1 MYLCMHA
8 SVPIYMSS
16 GMCLS
21 RRVNLCR
28 NTLKALENIA
38 RWLSCLRSTYSRRR
52 DSVFLSFSATLS
64 RITKAASTERT
75 CGSSAHTNTGTD
87 LPALPRVRRS
97 TFRLREFFP
106 SFLEFT
112 DCRLQSFLVSRRVP
126 RHSVRHS
133 IQKLAFLRAVLH
145 APAPKQH
152 RSAHAPFF
160 PVAVKDT
167 LPLFSRGIYLS
178 VKMPQSKKR
187 VSAAH
192 EGAASPEAKHQ
203 KTNETNGGA
212 AQNAL
217 EALRLLSV
225 VVADTGD
232 FVALKKY
239 VPHDATTN
247 PSLLLKAAS
256 MPQYAHLMDE
266 AVEVAKK
273 VHGKSARAFF
283 QVEPDDELVEEV
295 IDQLFVRFGVE
306 ILKIVPGVVSTEVS
320 AALSFDV
327 QASVE
332 KARKLIRMYKEHGI
346 EKDRVLI
353 KLATTWEGCEAAK
366 ILEKEGIHCN
376 MTLLFSFAQAVA
388 AAEAKA
394 TLISPFVGRILDY
407 YKKLHPEKVAEYVGA
422 QDPGVQ
428 SVKRIYKYYKKHNY
442 KTVVM
447 AASFR
452 NIGEIIALAGCDRVT
467 VSPALLEELK
477 NSDLP
482 VRRVLGEPTE
492 SVEASDA
499 EDEKKLEMDE
509 KTFRWMLNED
519 AMATEKLAEGIR
531 SFNRDLLSLKE
542 MIREKLT
549 TA

>member
-1 MYLCMHA
+1 
-8 SVPIYMSS
+8 
-16 GMCLS
+16 
-21 RRVNLCR
+21 
-28 NTLKALENIA
+28 
-38 RWLSCLRSTYSRRR
+38 
-52 DSVFLSFSATLS
+52 
-64 RITKAASTERT
+64 
-75 CGSSAHTNTGTD
+75 
-87 LPALPRVRRS
+87 
-97 TFRLREFFP
+97 
-106 SFLEFT
+106 
-112 DCRLQSFLVSRRVP
+112 
-126 RHSVRHS
+126 
-133 IQKLAFLRAVLH
+133 
-145 APAPKQH
+145 
-152 RSAHAPFF
+152 
-160 PVAVKDT
+160 
-167 LPLFSRGIYLS
+167 
-178 VKMPQSKKR
+178 
-187 VSAAH
+187 
-192 EGAASPEAKHQ
+192 
-203 KTNETNGGA
+203 
-212 AQNAL
+212 
-217 EALRLLSV
+217 
-225 VVADTGD
+225 
-232 FVALKKY
+232 
-239 VPHDATTN
+239 
-247 PSLLLKAAS
+247 
-256 MPQYAHLMDE
+256 
-266 AVEVAKK
+266 
-273 VHGKSARAFF
+273 
-283 QVEPDDELVEEV
+283 
-295 IDQLFVRFGVE
+295 
-306 ILKIVPGVVSTEVS
+306 
-320 AALSFDV
+320 
-327 QASVE
+327 SVE
-332 KARKLIRMYKEHGI
+332 KARKLILMYKEHGI

>member
-1 MYLCMHA
+1 
-8 SVPIYMSS
+8 
-16 GMCLS
+16 
-21 RRVNLCR
+21 
-28 NTLKALENIA
+28 
-38 RWLSCLRSTYSRRR
+38 
-52 DSVFLSFSATLS
+52 
-64 RITKAASTERT
+64 
-75 CGSSAHTNTGTD
+75 
-87 LPALPRVRRS
+87 
-97 TFRLREFFP
+97 
-106 SFLEFT
+106 
-112 DCRLQSFLVSRRVP
+112 
-126 RHSVRHS
+126 
-133 IQKLAFLRAVLH
+133 
-145 APAPKQH
+145 
-152 RSAHAPFF
+152 
-160 PVAVKDT
+160 
-167 LPLFSRGIYLS
+167 
-178 VKMPQSKKR
+178 MPQSKKR

-192 EGAASPEAKHQ
+192 EDAASPAAKHQ

-232 FVALKKY
+232 FATLKKY

-266 AVEVAKK
+266 AVEAAKK
-273 VHGKSARAFF
+273 VHGKAE
-283 QVEPDDELVEEV
+283 QGDEFVEEV
-295 IDQLFVRFGVE
+295 VDQLFVRFGVE

-332 KARKLIRMYKEHGI
+332 KARKLIKMYEEHGV

-366 ILEKEGIHCN
+366 LLEKEGIHCN

-388 AAEAKA
+388 AAEAQA

-407 YKKLHPEKVAEYVGA
+407 YKKVHPEKVAEYVGA

-428 SVKRIYKYYKKHNY
+428 SVKRIYNYYKKHNY

-482 VRRVLGEPTE
+482 VPRVLGEPTD

-542 MIREKLT
+542 MIREKIT
-549 TA
+549 KA

>member
-1 MYLCMHA
+1 VCV
-8 SVPIYMSS
+8 SV
-16 GMCLS
+16 
-21 RRVNLCR
+21 
-28 NTLKALENIA
+28 
-38 RWLSCLRSTYSRRR
+38 
-52 DSVFLSFSATLS
+52 
-64 RITKAASTERT
+64 
-75 CGSSAHTNTGTD
+75 
-87 LPALPRVRRS
+87 
-97 TFRLREFFP
+97 
-106 SFLEFT
+106 
-112 DCRLQSFLVSRRVP
+112 
-126 RHSVRHS
+126 
-133 IQKLAFLRAVLH
+133 
-145 APAPKQH
+145 
-152 RSAHAPFF
+152 
-160 PVAVKDT
+160 
-167 LPLFSRGIYLS
+167 
-178 VKMPQSKKR
+178 
-187 VSAAH
+187 
-192 EGAASPEAKHQ
+192 SP
-203 KTNETNGGA
+203 
-212 AQNAL
+212 
-217 EALRLLSV
+217 
-225 VVADTGD
+225 
-232 FVALKKY
+232 
-239 VPHDATTN
+239 
-247 PSLLLKAAS
+247 
-256 MPQYAHLMDE
+256 
-266 AVEVAKK
+266 
-273 VHGKSARAFF
+273 
-283 QVEPDDELVEEV
+283 
-295 IDQLFVRFGVE
+295 
-306 ILKIVPGVVSTEVS
+306 
-320 AALSFDV
+320 
-327 QASVE
+327 ASVE

-376 MTLLFSFAQAVA
+376 MTLLFSFAQLSVSGVSGEEKTAARSAGGERVQLGLFSFCLFNSDFLRFLRVSSWVQAVA

-542 MIREKLT
+542 MIKEKLT